1 MIALNASYNQKSQAE
16 LVRQATDYHHDV
28 ARGLVEG
35 QTLWNKFG
43 YNSDIDI
50 GTETIWSTGG
60 LLTKLTTPTTLSIVS
75 TSANDTSGGTGANSI
90 IVYGIDST
98 RTARTEVVT
107 LNGLTPVVTATTW
120 LGINRMAIY
129 LSGSGGVNAG
139 KITATAVSGGSVQAE
154 IPLGE
159 GTTQTGFFFIQANH
173 TALMDWLV
181 ININKIGA
189 GNDPVVT
196 IKAWVTS
203 FVSGSKYEVFRHS
216 IDTAVEN
223 TIQILPPLPFVVGEK
238 SIIEF
243 QATTDKNDTIVTI
256 RFSMIEVKNT

>member
-16 LVRQATDYHHDV
+16 MVRVVGDYYQDV

-75 TSANDTSGGTGANSI
+75 TSSNDTSGGTGANSI

-98 RTARTEVVT
+98 RVARTEVVT
-107 LNGLTPVVTATTW
+107 MNGLTPVVTATTW

-129 LSGSGGVNAG
+129 LSGSGATNAG
-139 KITATAVSGGSVQAE
+139 KITATAVSGGSVQGE
-154 IPLGE
+154 IPATE
-159 GTTQTGFFFIQANH
+159 GTTQTGFFFVQTGH
-173 TALMDWLV
+173 TALMDWIF
-181 ININKIGA
+181 ININKVIA
-189 GNDPVVT
+189 GTTPVVT
-196 IKAWVTS
+196 IKAFVTS
-203 FVSGSKYEVFRHS
+203 YVSGSKYEVLRVT

-223 TIQILPPLPFVVGEK
+223 TIQLLKPIPFVVAER
-238 SIIEF
+238 SVIEF
-243 QATTDKNDTIVTI
+243 QATTDKNDTIVSI
-256 RFSMIEVKNT
+256 RFSLVEIKNT